1 MSLTEP
7 GLGPLRRTHHY
18 ARIPGGE
25 NRPLCLW
32 SKDPATHES
41 KQQSERWAEAHAE
54 KGTHR
59 APPVRSLTSRARL
72 EGAGAQRSA
81 EHFSCTVRTLSG
93 VEAQPV
99 FSNHGRTTWI
109 GMLCGT
115 IRLLWHPAG
124 LPSVMASMFNFQSL
138 NVNQR
143 FLFCFFFPFCV
154 CVFWFNTKVTFPT

>member
-1 MSLTEP
+1 MSFTEP

-32 SKDPATHES
+32 SKNPATHES

-59 APPVRSLTSRARL
+59 APPIRSLTSRAGL

-99 FSNHGRTTWI
+99 FSNHGRTTLNRNALWYDKAAVTPCWST
-109 GMLCGT
+109 LCYGQHVQFSESECKPE
-115 IRLLWHPAG
+115 I
-124 LPSVMASMFNFQSL
+124 SVLFF
-138 NVNQR
+138 
-143 FLFCFFFPFCV
+143 FLFVCV
-154 CVFWFNTKVTFPT
+154 CVLV